1 MTGSWK
7 AFVFGAGLVLYGS
20 AAGAQPVTRLAVDN
34 PNVSISQAVT
44 VPPGYTTY
52 YISGTPAAPADPK
65 APVGSPQRWGDTP
78 AQTDSSLDLLE
89 KSLTKL
95 GLTFGDVVKA
105 TVFLTGD
112 PAKNGELDFAGMNK
126 EWAKRFG
133 TAAQPNRPARSTVKV
148 AGLATPG
155 AIVEIE
161 MVAVKKLP

>member
-1 MTGSWK
+1 MTKSWK
-7 AFVFGAGLVLYGS
+7 AAGLGAAMTVCGS
-20 AAGAQPVTRLAVDN
+20 TAEAQPVTRLPVDN
-34 PNVSISQAVT
+34 PSISIAQAVT
-44 VPPGYTTY
+44 VPPGYTTF
-52 YISGTPAAPADPK
+52 YISGTPAAPTDPK
-65 APVGSPQRWGDTP
+65 APVGSPQRWGATP
-78 AQTDSSLDLLE
+78 EQTASPLKLLE
-89 KSLTKL
+89 ASLTKL

-112 PAKNGELDFAGMNK
+112 PAKNGDLDFAGMNR

-133 TAAQPNRPARSTVKV
+133 TSTQPNRPARSTVKV